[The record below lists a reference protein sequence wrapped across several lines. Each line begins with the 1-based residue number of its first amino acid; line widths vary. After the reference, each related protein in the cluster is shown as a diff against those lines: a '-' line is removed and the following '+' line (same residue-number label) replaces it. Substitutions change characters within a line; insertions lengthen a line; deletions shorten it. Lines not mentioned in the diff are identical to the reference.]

1 MVQIKG
7 VTVNGKPFV
16 VDGQVAVLS
25 DGRVIPVEDRPADT
39 RWGR

>member
-7 VTVNGKPFV
+7 VTINGEKFV
-16 VDGQVAVLS
+16 VDNTVAVTVS
-25 DGRVIPVEDRPADT
+25 GRAIAVEDRPADT